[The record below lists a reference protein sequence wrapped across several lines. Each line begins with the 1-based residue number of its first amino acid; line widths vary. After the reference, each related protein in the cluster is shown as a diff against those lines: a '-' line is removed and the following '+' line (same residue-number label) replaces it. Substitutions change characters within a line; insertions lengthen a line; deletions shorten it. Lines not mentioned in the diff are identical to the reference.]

1 MQLNEQSEMH
11 PSRWGDPARA
21 QALPDAARGMVELVF
36 GLDDRPA
43 LVDPAPPPSALEP
56 AVLAELSAAVGPEH
70 VRTDDVTRRQRT
82 RGKSTPDLLRMRSG
96 DLSDAPDAVVRPGT
110 HDEVAAV
117 LALAV
122 EHHLAVVPFGGG
134 TSVTGGLVARREG
147 FTGVLSL
154 DLVRMK
160 RLLAVDHTS
169 MTATLEPGLRG
180 PEAEALLAAEGL
192 TLGHYPQSWEYASI
206 GGFAAT
212 RSSGQSSAG
221 YGRFDALVV
230 GLAVATPQ
238 GRLELGSAPANAAG
252 PDLRQLILGSEG
264 AFGVI
269 TSVTV
274 RVRALP
280 ELKVYEGWR
289 WPSFAE
295 GAAAMRTLAQ
305 SGLLPT
311 VIRLSDEAETAI
323 NLADPT
329 AIGGEGAAGCL
340 MITGFEG
347 TPTAV
352 AAKRA
357 AVTAV
362 LADLGG
368 DSVGEAAGERWSHG
382 RFDAPYLRDS
392 MLDVGVLVET
402 LETAT
407 FWSNVDRLY
416 ADVKAAL
423 TESLGDPSI
432 VLCHISHV
440 YETGCSLYF
449 TVAAKEAD
457 EPLAQWH
464 RAKVAASDAMIAAG
478 ATITHHHAVGT
489 DHKPWLA
496 QEIGPIGV
504 SVLRAVKAD
513 LDPTGILNPGVL
525 IP

>member
-1 MQLNEQSEMH
+1 MTDEMH

-21 QALPDAARGMVELVF
+21 QALPDDARGMVELVF
-36 GLDDRPA
+36 GLDERPA
-43 LVDPAPPPSALEP
+43 LVDPPLAATAIDAAL
-56 AVLAELSAAVGPEH
+56 LADLSDLLGADH
-70 VRTDDVTRRQRT
+70 VRIDDETRRLRT
-82 RGKSTPDLLRMRSG
+82 RGKSTPDLLRMRAG
-96 DLSDAPDAVVRPGT
+96 DLSDAPDAVVRPGS
-110 HDEVAAV
+110 HEEVAAV
-117 LALAV
+117 LAFAV

-147 FTGVLSL
+147 FAGVLSL
-154 DLVRMK
+154 DLVRLR
-160 RLLAVDHTS
+160 RLVAVDHTS

-180 PEAEALLAAEGL
+180 PEAEALLAAEGV

-230 GLAVATPQ
+230 GLAVATPR
-238 GRLELGSAPANAAG
+238 GRLDLGSAPANAAG

-269 TSVTV
+269 TAVTV

-280 ELKVYEGWR
+280 EVKIYEGWR
-289 WPSFAE
+289 WPSFTE

-311 VIRLSDEAETAI
+311 VIRLSDEAETAL
-323 NLADPT
+323 NLADPG
-329 AIGGEGAAGCL
+329 AIGSEAAAGCL

-347 TPTAV
+347 TPAAV

-368 DSVGEAAGERWSHG
+368 DAVGEGAGERWAHG

-423 TESLGDPSI
+423 VGSLGDPSI

-449 TVAAKEAD
+449 TVAAAESE
-457 EPLAQWH
+457 EPLAQWQ
-464 RAKVAASDAMIAAG
+464 RAKVAASDAIIAAG

-496 QEIGPIGV
+496 QEIGPLGV

>member
-1 MQLNEQSEMH
+1 
-11 PSRWGDPARA
+11 
-21 QALPDAARGMVELVF
+21 
-36 GLDDRPA
+36 
-43 LVDPAPPPSALEP
+43 
-56 AVLAELSAAVGPEH
+56 
-70 VRTDDVTRRQRT
+70 
-82 RGKSTPDLLRMRSG
+82 
-96 DLSDAPDAVVRPGT
+96 
-110 HDEVAAV
+110 
-117 LALAV
+117 
-122 EHHLAVVPFGGG
+122 
-134 TSVTGGLVARREG
+134 
-147 FTGVLSL
+147 
-154 DLVRMK
+154 
-160 RLLAVDHTS
+160 
-169 MTATLEPGLRG
+169 
-180 PEAEALLAAEGL
+180 
-192 TLGHYPQSWEYASI
+192 
-206 GGFAAT
+206 
-212 RSSGQSSAG
+212 
-221 YGRFDALVV
+221 
-230 GLAVATPQ
+230 
-238 GRLELGSAPANAAG
+238 
-252 PDLRQLILGSEG
+252 
-264 AFGVI
+264 
-269 TSVTV
+269 
-274 RVRALP
+274 VRALP
-280 ELKVYEGWR
+280 EVKVYEGWR
-289 WPSFAE
+289 WRSFAD

-323 NLADPT
+323 NLADPG

-347 TPTAV
+347 TPAAV

-362 LADLGG
+362 LSGLGG
-368 DSVGEAAGERWSHG
+368 NAVGEAAGEKWAHG

-407 FWSNVDRLY
+407 FWSNLDRLY

-423 TESLGDPSI
+423 TASLGDPSI

-457 EPLAQWH
+457 EPLAQWR

-496 QEIGPIGV
+496 QEIGPLGV

>member
-1 MQLNEQSEMH
+1 MH
-11 PSRWGDPARA
+11 
-21 QALPDAARGMVELVF
+21 
-36 GLDDRPA
+36 
-43 LVDPAPPPSALEP
+43 
-56 AVLAELSAAVGPEH
+56 
-70 VRTDDVTRRQRT
+70 TDDETRRLRT
-82 RGKSTPDLLRMRSG
+82 RGKSTPDLLRARSG
-96 DLSDAPDAVVRPGT
+96 DLDDAPDAVVRPDT

-122 EHHLAVVPFGGG
+122 EQHLAVVPFGGG
-134 TSVTGGLVARREG
+134 TSVTGGLVARRD
-147 FTGVLSL
+147 GVAGVVSL

-160 RLLAVDHTS
+160 RLLAVDHVS

-192 TLGHYPQSWEYASI
+192 TLGHYPQSFEYATI

-221 YGRFDALVV
+221 FGRFDALVV
-230 GLAVATPQ
+230 AMTVATPR
-238 GRLELGSAPANAAG
+238 GRIDLGSAPANAAG
-252 PDLRQLILGSEG
+252 PDLRQVFLGSEG

-274 RVRALP
+274 RVRTLP
-280 ELKVYEGWR
+280 AVKRYEGWR

-295 GAAAMRTLAQ
+295 GADAMRTLAQ

-311 VIRLSDEAETAI
+311 VLRLSDEAETSI
-323 NLADPT
+323 NLADPG
-329 AIGGEGAAGCL
+329 AIGGVSTSSTADGPGCV

-347 TPTAV
+347 EPDAV

-357 AVTAV
+357 AVAAV
-362 LADLGG
+362 LEGLGG
-368 DSVGEAAGERWSHG
+368 VSTGEAAGEKWAHG

-407 FWSNVDRLY
+407 FWANRDRLY
-416 ADVKAAL
+416 TDVKAAL
-423 TESLGDPSI
+423 EASLGQPSI

-449 TVAAKEAD
+449 TVAAKETD
-457 EPLAQWH
+457 DPLAQWQV
-464 RAKVAASDAMIAAG
+464 AKAAASDAMIAAG

-489 DHKPWLA
+489 DHKPWFA
-496 QEIGPIGV
+496 QEIGPLGASI
-504 SVLRAVKAD
+504 LRAIKAD